1 MMRKHRFLGF
11 LIIAV
16 VLLGLT
22 VLQISPKPVF
32 ADASEEAQPQEI
44 ESCLACHTDKDALVS
59 TAKVEEAV
67 ASENE
72 GEG

>member
-1 MMRKHRFLGF
+1 
-11 LIIAV
+11 
-16 VLLGLT
+16 
-22 VLQISPKPVF
+22 LQISPKPVF

>member
-11 LIIAV
+11 LILAA

-22 VLQISPKPVF
+22 ILQISPKPVF
-32 ADASEEAQPQEI
+32 AEASENDPPQEV
-44 ESCLACHTDKDALVS
+44 ESCLACHTDKDSLVS
-59 TAKVEEAV
+59 TAKIEEAV